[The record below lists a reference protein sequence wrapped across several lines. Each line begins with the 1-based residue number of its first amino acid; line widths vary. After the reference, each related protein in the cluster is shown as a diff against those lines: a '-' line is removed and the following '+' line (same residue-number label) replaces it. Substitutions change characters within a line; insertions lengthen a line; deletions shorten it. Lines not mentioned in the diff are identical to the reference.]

1 MVDISFKQYKML
13 KRINK
18 NQSVKYEEFTEEEIK
33 TCEFLAEKDFVTLN
47 TKSVPVPN
55 NPYNAHI
62 PVLDNYEITEEGK
75 AQISAYISSFHKWW
89 IPLIVSIASFI
100 LSCISLLKQ

>member
-18 NQSVKYEEFTEEEIK
+18 NKNVKYEELSEEEIK
-33 TCEFLAEKDFVTLN
+33 TCEFLADKNFISLN
-47 TKSVPVPN
+47 TKYEPIPN
-55 NPYNAHI
+55 NLYNVQR
-62 PVLDNYEITEEGK
+62 PVLDNYEITEDGK